1 MSFPGDSVVKNLPAN
16 AGDTGDEGLIP
27 GWRRSPGGGHSNP
40 LQNSYR
46 ENPMDRGAWWAT
58 VQEVA
63 KIQTRLK
70 RPSTYLTTVLVSLK
84 NEDGSTWIETIFY
97 IDEKILH

>member
-1 MSFPGDSVVKNLPAN
+1 
-16 AGDTGDEGLIP
+16 
-27 GWRRSPGGGHSNP
+27 
-40 LQNSYR
+40 
-46 ENPMDRGAWWAT
+46 MDRGAWWAT